1 MLNKIML
8 IGNLGNDP
16 KETDKGFV
24 KISLAT
30 SDQYKDKDGN
40 IQKNV
45 EWHNI
50 VIFNKHKAKYVLN
63 YFKKGDK
70 AYVEGSIKS
79 HEYEKDGVKKKAID
93 IVVGNFSGDVKLI
106 TSAVKSM
113 DSSEVVPF

>member
-16 KETDKGFV
+16 KETESGFV

-30 SDQYKDKDGN
+30 SDQYKDKEGN

-50 VIFNKHKAKYVLN
+50 VIFNKHKAKYVMN
-63 YFKKGDK
+63 YFKKGDR

-79 HEYEKDGVKKKAID
+79 NEYTKDGVTKKTID
-93 IVVGNFSGDVKLI
+93 IIVGNFSGDVKLI
-106 TSAVKSM
+106 TSANKTI
-113 DSSEVVPF
+113 DSSTVPF